1 MKNPCD
7 IKHNMKYA
15 GKQTAIC
22 DHFCNKRVRNTK
34 FYHWHDYFDAS
45 FIKTMCEICALRETW
60 GHNYKQQ
67 HGYKKWIEN

>member
-1 MKNPCD
+1 MKNISHN
-7 IKHNMKYA
+7 IKYV
-15 GKQTAIC
+15 GKKLAVC

-34 FYHWHDYFDAS
+34 FYDWHDYFDAS

-60 GHNYKQQ
+60 GYNYKQQ